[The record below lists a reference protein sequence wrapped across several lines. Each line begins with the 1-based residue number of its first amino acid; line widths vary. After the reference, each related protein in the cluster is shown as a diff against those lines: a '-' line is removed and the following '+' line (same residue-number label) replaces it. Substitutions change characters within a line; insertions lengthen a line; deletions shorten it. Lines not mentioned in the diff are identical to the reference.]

1 MICNLAPGD
10 LVARWRNNNIFVIMI
25 SLHIISF
32 PEIISLLPIIAGI
45 WVNLPEG
52 YPSLDR
58 SPRVHTEVEVWFI
71 WTGWNLKGS
80 FASRKSSAPKIQKS
94 FISSRQ
100 DEIEKFHLIFRYNN
114 WLDLS
119 QVRLLPKN
127 PRGPCCHL
135 PSHSSPPWCWEK
147 SPGSSWRLNWD
158 ALLNFFVICQLHGEW
173 CKHTAVLLLLD
184 YIALPRWNIS
194 SMHYIYEL
202 HACHSEVNDESV
214 ASILALSQLVSLAI
228 FNTGLTE
235 RGQVNCTITYLPHIP
250 SSQN

>member
-1 MICNLAPGD
+1 MQ
-10 LVARWRNNNIFVIMI
+10 NIFLYCCIM
-25 SLHIISF
+25 SQSCKTEIISF

-184 YIALPRWNIS
+184 YIALPRWNIL